1 MNRGTW
7 WATVHGVTES
17 WTGLSSSAHVSCHC
31 CLIPPSPL
39 RLEDSLCLSSCHPG
53 LPGSGVKATSQDG
66 GFFQEAA

>member
-1 MNRGTW
+1 MGHSPRGDKELDR
-7 WATVHGVTES
+7 TEQ
-17 WTGLSSSAHVSCHC
+17 LSTRFLSLLSD
-31 CLIPPSPL
+31 PPSPL